1 MFSSYKEVIYGVLFG
16 VGAAVLDTIMDARS
30 ENLSFFGELIDHPGM
45 IFYRLLF
52 FVFGLLLGWLL
63 WRNNNRERE
72 VRKLMQHVR
81 HFHQEYE
88 ARAVVLHTTLQVLLT
103 KDQLPPEAESLL
115 RTAYEKSRDLQA
127 LTRQRPVV

>member
-30 ENLSFFGELIDHPGM
+30 ENLSFFGELTDHPGM

-52 FVFGLLLGWLL
+52 VVFGLLLGWLL

-72 VRKLMQHVR
+72 VRKLMQDVR